1 MKKLILL
8 GYISL
13 LVISCDTNVEHTKN
27 EEIAVNENMNT
38 RIIRLNHPNQNEL
51 DDCIKKYT
59 EKGYKIKNICG
70 IGTSSVRTLYI
81 HIEKEVKNEPK
92 TN

>member
-8 GYISL
+8 GCINL
-13 LVISCDTNVEHTKN
+13 LMISCDSNGQHSKN
-27 EEIAVNENMNT
+27 EEITVNEDMNT
-38 RIIRLNHPNQNEL
+38 RIIRLRNPLQNEL

-81 HIEKEVKNEPK
+81 HIEKEVE
-92 TN
+92 